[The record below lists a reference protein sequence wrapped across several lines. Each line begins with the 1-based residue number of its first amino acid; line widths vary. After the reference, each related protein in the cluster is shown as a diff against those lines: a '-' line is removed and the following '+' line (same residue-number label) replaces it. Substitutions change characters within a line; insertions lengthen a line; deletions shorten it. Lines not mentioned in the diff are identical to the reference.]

1 MTRRTYSAADRAA
14 ALEGYAELGA
24 AECAWRA
31 GVTPST
37 LRSWASRAG
46 VAAAAAQTVA
56 AAVERRQLDL
66 EERRQL
72 LAADFLGAAEEALE
86 ALHQPV
92 AVYRAG
98 TDGIVAG
105 EAPRP
110 SPRDR
115 HALLTGAAIAV
126 DKALRLAGET
136 TADDP
141 GDLDLIAETE
151 QAWAEKAEL
160 RNLRQQLRLV
170 GDDTG
175 T

>member
-1 MTRRTYSAADRAA
+1 MTRRTYTAAQRAA

-24 AECAWRA
+24 AECARRA
-31 GVTPST
+31 GVAAST
-37 LRSWASRAG
+37 LRSWASRSG

-72 LAADFLGAAEEALE
+72 LAADFLTAAEESLQ

-98 TDGIVAG
+98 TEGIVAG

-115 HALLTGAAIAV
+115 QALLTGAAIAV

-136 TADDP
+136 SEDEL
-141 GDLDLIAETE
+141 GVELEAEY
-151 QAWAEKAEL
+151 QAYVARDAEL
-160 RNLRQQLRLV
+160 HQLRRQLRLV
-170 GDDTG
+170 DDDTG